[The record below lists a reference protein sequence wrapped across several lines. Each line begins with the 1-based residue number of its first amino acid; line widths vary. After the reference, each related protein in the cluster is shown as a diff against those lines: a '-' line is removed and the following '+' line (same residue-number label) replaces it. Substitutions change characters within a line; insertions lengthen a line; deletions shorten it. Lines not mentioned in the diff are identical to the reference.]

1 MRQVAYRP
9 GVEHDTRR
17 LVSVLFGPFRAF
29 QDAHPAALVGR
40 GRADQDERQ
49 DHARA
54 AHGEYVG
61 DGVAGEERAEKHIL
75 SIFFRPN
82 SIIPS
87 SPNTLPSSSAS
98 GMSATC
104 TPQVQLASLTLLRHN
119 LAWAR
124 ISASLASCFAC
135 ARAACAAGSAHEA
148 HGLVVLEPGEQ
159 AHERPRARAADPRA
173 GEARGA
179 KDRRTRGVR
188 PRTRPQ
194 STRAAR

>member
-82 SIIPS
+82 SIIRALRAPFPTAPRRARSQHARPRYS
-87 SPNTLPSSSAS
+87 SPPSRSSA
-98 GMSATC
+98 TIC
-104 TPQVQLASLTLLRHN
+104 VN
-119 LAWAR
+119 
-124 ISASLASCFAC
+124 
-135 ARAACAAGSAHEA
+135 
-148 HGLVVLEPGEQ
+148 HGLGAYQSITGVLF
-159 AHERPRARAADPRA
+159 RVRA
-173 GEARGA
+173 GAV
-179 KDRRTRGVR
+179 RRMKCLR
-188 PRTRPQ
+188 
-194 STRAAR
+194 STRARSP